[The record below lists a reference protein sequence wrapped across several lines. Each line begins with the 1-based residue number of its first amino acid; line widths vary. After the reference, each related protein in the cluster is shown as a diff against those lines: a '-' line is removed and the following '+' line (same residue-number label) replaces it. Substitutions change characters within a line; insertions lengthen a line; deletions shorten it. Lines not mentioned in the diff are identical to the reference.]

1 MESMIDEKVVADIY
15 NQLLE
20 LIGEEN
26 MLIVFQTFR
35 GQQVAFPKRLYK
47 TEYVIDEVRRRYDG
61 TNLKALAKEFD
72 YTDRHLRNLMFE
84 DDKTNKRKGKC

>member
-1 MESMIDEKVVADIY
+1 MQGKR
-15 NQLLE
+15 
-20 LIGEEN
+20 N

-72 YTDRHLRNLMFE
+72 YTDRHLRKLMFE
-84 DDKTNKRKGKC
+84 DDKTNKRKGK

>member
-1 MESMIDEKVVADIY
+1 MESMIDEKGVADIY

-47 TEYVIDEVRRRYDG
+47 TEYVIDEVKRRYDG

-72 YTDRHLRNLMFE
+72 YTDRHLRKLMFE
-84 DDKTNKRKGKC
+84 DDKTNKRKGK